1 MIEYQE
7 LYASIWKQAVQDDI
21 DRAIK
26 HLTDKG
32 RWAAFDIYCLKVDEE
47 DISIEDDRFKKIFAD
62 IKAYSKLKARELE
75 PRIKQLVYEE
85 AQEWPNNKQLNVID
99 PEYKE
104 LMAELEQQVKE
115 FSETRMLGLWR
126 RLA

>member
-7 LYASIWKQAVQDDI
+7 LYVSIWKQAVQDDI

-32 RWAAFDIYCLKVDEE
+32 MWVAYKTFCKMVDEE

-62 IKAYSKLKARELE
+62 IKAYSKIKARELE
-75 PRIKQLVYEE
+75 PRIKHLVYEE
-85 AQEWPNNKQLNVID
+85 AQEWPNNKQLNAID

-104 LMAELEQQVKE
+104 IMAELEQQVKE

>member
-32 RWAAFDIYCLKVDEE
+32 RWAAFDAYCLKVDEE
-47 DISIEDDRFKKIFAD
+47 DISIEDKRFKKIFAD
-62 IKAYSKLKARELE
+62 IKAYSKFKARKLG

-99 PEYKE
+99 PEYKD
-104 LMAELEQQVKE
+104 LMAELEQEVKE

-126 RLA
+126 RLK